1 MYENKL
7 FILLPNLIQ
16 TKSKKMLYAEKVAQS
31 PESTMPPHIGD
42 IEAIIKVGVYTKASE
57 LAA

>member
-7 FILLPNLIQ
+7 FILLLNLIQ
-16 TKSKKMLYAEKVAQS
+16 ITSKKLLYAENVAQS

-42 IEAIIKVGVYTKASE
+42 IEAIITVGVYESI
-57 LAA
+57 